1 MCGVANQWFQLVSH
15 VQLFATP
22 WTATRQASLSFT
34 VSQSLLRLMSIELVM
49 PSNHLILCCPLLL
62 LPWIFP
68 SIRAFCNELA
78 HCIMWAKVLKLQL
91 QHQSLQWI
99 FKVDILSDCLVWPP
113 CSPRDSQK
121 SSLASQFE
129 RINSLALSHLYGPVL
144 TAVLDY
150 WKNHNFDYTDLCWQ
164 SDVSAFYTYTCTH
177 TYMYINA
184 YVHIYVYILYMYIC
198 VCIY

>member
-1 MCGVANQWFQLVSH
+1 MDYNTPGFSVLHCLPKPAQTHVHWVGDAIQPSH
-15 VQLFATP
+15 
-22 WTATRQASLSFT
+22 
-34 VSQSLLRLMSIELVM
+34 
-49 PSNHLILCCPLLL
+49 PLLPPTPPAL
-62 LPWIFP
+62 NLSQHQGLFQWIG
-68 SIRAFCNELA
+68 SL
-78 HCIMWAKVLKLQL
+78 HHVAKVLKLQL

-99 FKVDILSDCLVWPP
+99 FKVDILSDWLVWPP
-113 CSPRDSQK
+113 CSPRDPQK

-129 RINSLALSHLYGPVL
+129 RINSLALSYLYGPVL

-184 YVHIYVYILYMYIC
+184 YVHIYLLYMYIC